1 MLRVRPY
8 LGIIVL
14 IISLGGI
21 FYPKLGNFLL
31 LVFDSLTIIAP

>member
-14 IISLGGI
+14 ISSPGGI

-31 LVFDSLTIIAP
+31 LAFDSLTIIAP